1 MPAVNRET
9 WPATYDLEE
18 RDGKAVLPMD
28 FFPTCCPGQLD
39 NAWAART
46 VKYRPYFES
55 AAVQSGIVNKN
66 HRCGENIPE
75 NVAEWKAMVQ
85 KQILGKK
92 YRERMKS
99 GWNSAIERLTG
110 NNGDDAMGGHS
121 DAGPDFSFDG
131 HRPIC
136 QEDVGNVLFGEK
148 VRKMVKNGELEQPMA
163 LLFMWGYYLTMEGC
177 SFKWDIEA
185 TNQYIQDNEYNVVL
199 GNKCAGGKSMTIHC
213 WVRIGTKVSVNSFQT
228 TLRKQ
233 QIKIWGV
240 TFEGSLK
247 IDEGAV
253 NDKESNLE
261 LVDIGE
267 YLPAKVKADMGRV
280 NNTRF
285 MVKRHR
291 EEMVDLDELMR
302 MKVAKLYSWADRE
315 GVPREDIYKVMTEMK
330 DDIQSSGGDE
340 AMGGGG

>member
-1 MPAVNRET
+1 
-9 WPATYDLEE
+9 
-18 RDGKAVLPMD
+18 
-28 FFPTCCPGQLD
+28 
-39 NAWAART
+39 
-46 VKYRPYFES
+46 
-55 AAVQSGIVNKN
+55 
-66 HRCGENIPE
+66 
-75 NVAEWKAMVQ
+75 
-85 KQILGKK
+85 
-92 YRERMKS
+92 
-99 GWNSAIERLTG
+99 
-110 NNGDDAMGGHS
+110 
-121 DAGPDFSFDG
+121 
-131 HRPIC
+131 
-136 QEDVGNVLFGEK
+136 
-148 VRKMVKNGELEQPMA
+148 
-163 LLFMWGYYLTMEGC
+163 MEGC

-185 TNQYIQDNEYNVVL
+185 KNQYIQDNEYNVVL
-199 GNKCAGGKSMTIHC
+199 GNRCAGGKSMTIHG

-267 YLPAKVKADMGRV
+267 YLPVKVKADMGRV

-285 MVKRHR
+285 MVKRHCV
-291 EEMVDLDELMR
+291 EMVDLDELMR

-330 DDIQSSGGDE
+330 DDIQSSGG
-340 AMGGGG
+340 GGTIGGRVVNITIRVSKMDFTRGHKT